1 MKKTTLLL
9 CLLPFTFGAQAAIK
23 EDPVPGGIKTLR
35 LNSAERPIVMYEGK
49 RVAIKKTADGYEAII
64 GIPLDTKIAPQT
76 VQQTQPTKK
85 TFRFN
90 ISQKPYRVQKLT
102 IKNKRKVT
110 PLAVDEKRINDEADD
125 FQKTLGLWQHSS
137 PFAKPFVAPL
147 RGPITS
153 TFGLKRVYNGIPK
166 APHTALDI
174 YAPSGEPVIA
184 VNDGQVVNIHHR
196 FFTGNTVIID
206 HGQGVMSL
214 YAHLSA
220 FKVKNGQKVKRGDVI
235 GLVGK
240 TGRVTGPH
248 LHWAM
253 YLNQTPVNPLLFV
266 SKQDILPKKV
276 KKQ

>member
-1 MKKTTLLL
+1 M
-9 CLLPFTFGAQAAIK
+9 
-23 EDPVPGGIKTLR
+23 
-35 LNSAERPIVMYEGK
+35 
-49 RVAIKKTADGYEAII
+49 
-64 GIPLDTKIAPQT
+64 
-76 VQQTQPTKK
+76 
-85 TFRFN
+85 
-90 ISQKPYRVQKLT
+90 
-102 IKNKRKVT
+102 
-110 PLAVDEKRINDEADD
+110 
-125 FQKTLGLWQHSS
+125 
-137 PFAKPFVAPL
+137 

-174 YAPSGEPVIA
+174 AAPSGKPVVA
-184 VNDGQVVNIHHR
+184 VNDGQVVNTHHR

-220 FKVKNGQKVKRGDVI
+220 FKVKNGQHVKRGDVI

-266 SKQDILPKKV
+266 AKNKILPKS
-276 KKQ
+276 KQTQ